1 MKFER
6 AEEIYNSPSNYE
18 VIYDGNPVWINSLN
32 PNKKSANIK
41 FLNHNAVMDVPV
53 GFLIEGKKLSS

>member
-18 VIYDGNPVWINSLN
+18 VIYDGQPIWINSLN
-32 PNKKSANIK
+32 PNKKYANIK
-41 FLNHNAVMDVPV
+41 FLHDNAVMDVPV
-53 GFLIEGKKLSS
+53 GFLIEGKKLN

>member
-1 MKFER
+1 MKYER

-41 FLNHNAVMDVPV
+41 FLNDNAVMDVPV